1 MRPSVCVCHSLIKR
15 SHIFVLFRKIW
26 KRIVAHPLDE
36 TTTERARARYFHTAH
51 DYAVNS
57 MKSLSADSIMAGYI
71 KTQFQLNSNEAQMNV
86 FFTRF
91 GSN

>member
-1 MRPSVCVCHSLIKR
+1 MFVFVIRSLNDPT
-15 SHIFVLFRKIW
+15 FLYYFEKIW

-36 TTTERARARYFHTAH
+36 TTAEKSKARYFHMAH
-51 DYAVNS
+51 DYAVYS
-57 MKSLSADSIMAGYI
+57 MKSLSADSITAGYI
-71 KTQFQLNSNEAQMNV
+71 KTQFQLNSNEAQMNA